1 MIEPVPQKLAIGNGS
16 LDNEKLEMGTPT
28 NVSDSRIK
36 AILIQNQDGD
46 SNMQV
51 SGQEAGA
58 TRKSTAETDA
68 RRLELEA

>member
-1 MIEPVPQKLAIGNGS
+1 MIEPVPPKLATGNGS
-16 LDNEKLEMGTPT
+16 LANEKLEGTPT

-36 AILIQNQDGD
+36 AILIPNQDGD
-46 SNMQV
+46 SDMQV

-68 RRLELEA
+68 RRLEVEA